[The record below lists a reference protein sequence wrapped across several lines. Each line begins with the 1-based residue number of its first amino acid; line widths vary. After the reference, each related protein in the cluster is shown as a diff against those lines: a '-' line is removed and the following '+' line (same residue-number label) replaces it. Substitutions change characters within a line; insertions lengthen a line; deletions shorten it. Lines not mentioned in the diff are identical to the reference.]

1 MLLILDI
8 NKSSTKKKFKNKN
21 KIKKLSSK
29 SNKKELS
36 CLNMDKE
43 LTDMHQRVKKNSNQK
58 IFRTMKY
65 NLNLWIFQAFKLY

>member
-43 LTDMHQRVKKNSNQK
+43 LFYNNFVFKRKARSN
-58 IFRTMKY
+58 
-65 NLNLWIFQAFKLY
+65 